1 MAASQTL
8 CPRIDRAGDAGA
20 QQFPETETGF
30 IFIAENLGERHRE
43 EYYSA
48 PSRVDNL

>member
-1 MAASQTL
+1 MAASQVL
-8 CPRIDRAGDAGA
+8 CPRIDSAGDAGA

-30 IFIAENLGERHRE
+30 IILAENLGGRYRE

-48 PSRVDNL
+48 PSRAENL